1 MSRKKTTAY
10 ASTLLGALLA
20 LGLSAPA
27 SAQDDDGFVDRI
39 SGIMQLDVTNAYFF
53 RGILNER
60 EGVQIQP
67 WTELYFNLYSADDGF
82 IRDVTMG
89 GGLWLSFQSERT
101 LATESPQWFYEA
113 DYYPLLILGFAG
125 GVSLTT
131 SYIWYDS
138 PNGAFDTVQELNLRL
153 AWDDSEVNEAFPLKP
168 WVNLAIET
176 HGSTL
181 LPSPGPEYEGQG
193 VQFGIGPTL
202 YATESGSFSLS
213 APCEIGLAINN
224 YYEAPGGGENTFG
237 YGSVGLLASMPL
249 SFVPESAGAW
259 TFSLGGEY
267 LFLSHT
273 LEEINRG
280 RSTYPVGTASLSV
293 AF

>member
-1 MSRKKTTAY
+1 MSRKTTTAY
-10 ASTLLGALLA
+10 ASTLLSGLLA
-20 LGLSAPA
+20 LGVSAPA
-27 SAQDDDGFVDRI
+27 SATDDDGFVDRI

-67 WTELYFNLYSADDGF
+67 WTELYFNLYSAEDGL
-82 IRDVTMG
+82 IRDVTIG

-101 LATESPQWFYEA
+101 LATEDPQWLYEA
-113 DYYPLLILGFAG
+113 DYYPLLSIGFAE

-131 SYIWYDS
+131 TYYWYDS
-138 PNGAFDTVQELNLRL
+138 PNGAFKTVQELDLKL
-153 AWDDSEVNEAFPLKP
+153 AWDDSEAFGRWSMQP

-176 HGSTL
+176 HQSTL
-181 LPSPGPEYEGQG
+181 NQDEGHEGQG
-193 VQFGIGPTL
+193 VQLGIGPTV
-202 YATESGSFSLS
+202 YATEDESFTLT
-213 APCEIGLAINN
+213 APCELGFAINN

-259 TFSLGGEY
+259 TFSLGAEY

-293 AF
+293 EF